1 MRFFMPA
8 FLTLVALA
16 PLVGEPA
23 LAQSDAGVAPVR
35 EEPGTLEAPADPLDA
50 MYSNL
55 ARARDPVRAA
65 SLAKEIDD
73 YLDRSPSATVSLL
86 IEWSDAAE
94 ADGRTA
100 AALDFLSEAI
110 ALRPDEP
117 AAYRKRAVIHYT
129 HGDFNRAMD
138 DIGAALSLEPR
149 DFGGLGL
156 MATILDRTGRP
167 EAALAVWRRYLDFY
181 PADRDVGAYVDNTE
195 NDLAGRR
202 L

>member
-1 MRFFMPA
+1 MRFFMPV
-8 FLTLVALA
+8 FLTLFSLA
-16 PLVGEPA
+16 PLAAPTVAAQARDGGEA
-23 LAQSDAGVAPVR
+23 AV
-35 EEPGTLEAPADPLDA
+35 EAPADPLDA
-50 MYSNL
+50 MYRQL
-55 ARARDPVRAA
+55 ARTRDSGEAA
-65 SLAKEIDD
+65 AFAKEIDD

-129 HGDFNRAMD
+129 HGDLNRAMD
-138 DIGAALSLEPR
+138 DIGSALALEPR

-167 EAALAVWRRYLDFY
+167 EAALKVWRRYLDFY
-181 PADRDVGAYVDNTE
+181 PADRDVSAYVDNTE